1 VNAVNAILAA
11 RRPRA
16 QYEEA
21 IRGGA
26 TGGAAAGIAG
36 ATALGGPVGLGVAA
50 ISTVAGG
57 LIGQR
62 FEEARLGVAEYRF
75 NQRQIAAVERAQQET
90 LAGFARQR
98 ERRGAVRGLEIETRR
113 DIATEVQRLLTAVEQ
128 SFDRQLRT
136 TIEMERT
143 RRREL
148 QALRSSRIAVGAAAA
163 QEGPFQTERTISQV
177 RRALRG
183 EDVRFDPFTL
193 SVIKASPRRDEI
205 LGTQI
210 TAKGRELT
218 NLLGFGSAIRDAQED
233 VETAEQLIQRLQQV
247 LAQERTR
254 LTNVLVENQ
263 RLLRI
268 QVEQALKDEIATG
281 VRIQAQQ
288 VHIVAG
294 EVS

>member
-1 VNAVNAILAA
+1 
-11 RRPRA
+11 
-16 QYEEA
+16 
-21 IRGGA
+21 
-26 TGGAAAGIAG
+26 
-36 ATALGGPVGLGVAA
+36 
-50 ISTVAGG
+50 
-57 LIGQR
+57 
-62 FEEARLGVAEYRF
+62 
-75 NQRQIAAVERAQQET
+75 
-90 LAGFARQR
+90 
-98 ERRGAVRGLEIETRR
+98 
-113 DIATEVQRLLTAVEQ
+113 
-128 SFDRQLRT
+128 
-136 TIEMERT
+136 
-143 RRREL
+143 
-148 QALRSSRIAVGAAAA
+148 
-163 QEGPFQTERTISQV
+163 
-177 RRALRG
+177 LRG